1 MIVERY
7 GFKVNPYVFF
17 TAAGLVLLFVILGVS
32 IPHKM
37 EVAFQAIQ
45 AFIIDQFGWF
55 YILAVAIFL
64 GFTLWLAFS
73 RYSAIK
79 LGPDDSEPDYS
90 FGTWLAMLFS
100 AGMGIGLMFFSVA
113 EPMLHFIDPR
123 TAEPRSID
131 AARRALNLSFFHY
144 GLHAW
149 AIYAVVGLSLGYMAH
164 RQRLPLTIR
173 SVFYPL
179 FGDRIN
185 GFLGNAIDTFAIIG
199 TLFGLATSLGF
210 GAMQISAGLEHLGVF
225 PATTTSQLILIAVV
239 TALATLSVLSGL
251 DRGIK
256 RLSELNLGFGLLLML
271 FVFILGPTAFLMSSF
286 VQTIGIYLQN
296 LIGTTFRTDAFIGTE
311 WQSSWTM
318 FYWGW
323 WIAWSPFVGMF
334 IARISRGRTIREFIT
349 GVLLMPTLLSFIW
362 FSIFGNTALHIEL
375 FGTGG
380 IAEVVEQNVAV
391 ALFVLLEQLPWPTLT
406 SVLSMIVI
414 ATFFVTSADS
424 GALVV
429 DIMSA
434 NGALDTPTKQRFFW
448 AILIGVIAGVL
459 LVSGGLLAFQ
469 TAIITMALP
478 FCAIILLMCYSLLT
492 GLRAEAGELDHPVET
507 VEE

>member
-17 TAAGLVLLFVILGVS
+17 TAAGLVLLFVFLGVS

>member
-1 MIVERY
+1 MIVERF

-17 TAAGLVLLFVILGVS
+17 ASAGLVLLFVILGIS

-90 FGTWLAMLFS
+90 FSTWLAMLFS

-173 SVFYPL
+173 SAFYPL
-179 FGDRIN
+179 IGDRIN
-185 GFLGNAIDTFAIIG
+185 GFLGNAVDTFAIIG

-256 RLSELNLGFGLLLML
+256 RLSELNLGLGLLLMF
-271 FVFILGPTAFLMSSF
+271 FVFVLGPTAFLMSSF
-286 VQTIGIYLQN
+286 VQTIGLYLQN

-375 FGTGG
+375 FGPGG
-380 IAEVVEQNVAV
+380 IAAAVEENVAV

-424 GALVV
+424 GALVI

-448 AILIGVIAGVL
+448 SVIIGVIAGVL

-469 TAIITMALP
+469 TAIIAMALP

-492 GLRAEAGELDHPVET
+492 GLRAEAGVLDHPVET